1 MRVGM
6 DRKELRQCFGGTSK
20 VTSFTWY
27 CRLREATQFDRFGAV
42 KQVKL
47 SGVFWEGSGYQELP
61 WARTV
66 PQWIRVCPEEQ

>member
-6 DRKELRQCFGGTSK
+6 DRRELRQRFGGTSA

-27 CRLREATQFDRFGAV
+27 CRLRETTQFDRFGAV
-42 KQVKL
+42 KQVEL

-61 WARTV
+61 WATTV
-66 PQWIRVCPEEQ
+66 PQCVRVCPEEQ